1 MSILRRLSLAV
12 LAAPL
17 ALALAACGDEAE
29 EGAPKGEPIA
39 HIAAPA
45 GTSWVETAAVTP
57 EGGYVIGNPNAPLK
71 LVEYGSHTC
80 HVCAAFSQEGAAA
93 MDEYVATGVVSYEIR
108 NLIRDPI
115 DLTIAMLARCGS
127 PQAFHPLA
135 NQVWAA
141 FDDLMAT
148 VQANTAALEQ
158 AQQAPPAQRFQA
170 MAQAAGV
177 LDFFAARGISRDQAM
192 QCLADT
198 DKAEQI
204 ATASQT
210 QGDELEITGTPTF
223 FLNGK
228 RIEPTS
234 WGPTSAGP
242 GVEGILQ
249 QAGAR

>member
-1 MSILRRLSLAV
+1 MSRFRRLSLAV

-17 ALALAACGDEAE
+17 ALGLAACSEEAE
-29 EGAPKGEPIA
+29 EGAPVGEPIA
-39 HIAAPA
+39 AIAAPA

-57 EGGYVIGNPNAPLK
+57 EGGYVIGNPDAPLK
-71 LVEYGSHTC
+71 LVEYASHTC
-80 HVCAAFSQEGAAA
+80 HVCADFSKQGAAG

-115 DLTIAMLARCGS
+115 DLSIALLARCGS
-127 PQAFHPLA
+127 PEAFHPLA
-135 NQVWAA
+135 NQVWGA

-148 VQANTAALEQ
+148 VQANGAALQQ

-170 MAQAAGV
+170 IAQAAGV

-198 DKAEQI
+198 DKAQQI

-210 QGDELEITGTPTF
+210 QGDELKITGTPTF
-223 FLNGK
+223 FLNGS
-228 RIEPTS
+228 RLEPTS
-234 WGPTSAGP
+234 WAALEPL
-242 GVEGILQ
+242 LQ